1 MPPEPEPEP
10 EPEQRGELAPPPP
23 APASWLQRCCLSR
36 CATRRPDWS
45 TLQDPIG
52 ESVECAARGLTGR
65 RYRALFPSPT
75 EAERE
80 GSEPPLLAFGSGDLL
95 AEATPTPAALREG
108 WAVGHVVAACGVP
121 DTDPDATEPDAPLG
135 PLGMFPQAFCARVAR
150 PALRRATHPFLE
162 QAAAAD
168 RGELW
173 FCEGESVMVRPSLPQ
188 HCLTVAWI
196 GDCANALV
204 CR

>member
-1 MPPEPEPEP
+1 MPEPEPEP

-52 ESVECAARGLTGR
+52 ESVECEPAASLTGR
-65 RYRALFPSPT
+65 RYRALFPSPS

-80 GSEPPLLAFGSGDLL
+80 GSELPLLAFGSGDLL

-108 WAVGHVVAACGVP
+108 WAVGHVVAACGLP
-121 DTDPDATEPDAPLG
+121 DTDPDATERDAPLG
-135 PLGMFPQAFCARVAR
+135 PLGVFPLAFCARVAR

-173 FCEGESVMVRPSLPQ
+173 FCEGESVMVRPNAARTLP
-188 HCLTVAWI
+188 
-196 GDCANALV
+196 DRCADW
-204 CR
+204 